1 MSAGLFGT
9 KIVQVSGP
17 VIIADLIETTLFG
30 CLSVQLYLYYQAF
43 PKDRLFVKIPVYT
56 VYIIEFVTTIL
67 IIRDAFERF
76 GYGFTDTA
84 ALVKINLTWFT
95 SIVVPGL
102 VAFFTQSFY
111 AYRIY
116 VLSKSRLIPFL
127 IAAIAATSSITSFIC
142 GAFLFEAA
150 NGTLLNTKRMFITV
164 GVWLATSA
172 VCDFIIAGYMTYWL
186 IKHDVEFRQTHA
198 MVSKLIRLIVGTGS
212 LTAAVALTS
221 LTLFFASS
229 STSYY
234 AAPGAVMPTVY
245 ANSML
250 VVLNSRIKIAGGRG
264 TGASDDVIISEPRF
278 RHTTQVNEPAVVSI
292 RRELSTDSGLDD
304 QVEMKV
310 VGTSHSA

>member
-1 MSAGLFGT
+1 
-9 KIVQVSGP
+9 
-17 VIIADLIETTLFG
+17 IIADLIETTLFG

-56 VYIIEFVTTIL
+56 VYMIEFVTTIL

-186 IKHDVEFRQTHA
+186 IKHDVEFRQ
-198 MVSKLIRLIVGTGS
+198 IRLIVSIILPTKIYPHS
-212 LTAAVALTS
+212 QFSAAVALTS

-264 TGASDDVIISEPRF
+264 TGPSDDVIISEPRF